1 MQYKHIP
8 LKDFIKGYNPTAP
21 TDTELK
27 DFKKII
33 NNTLKLHARGEREST
48 HQTRIMDLL
57 KYTSK
62 CPCEPIGDIDL
73 LIYDNDGA
81 TNVII
86 ECKSLTNKKEFAPPP
101 PTGDDFSSYSLD
113 SKALAQTILYYL
125 RERKH
130 HNLSIRHI
138 IICNLKQY
146 FIIDAEEYKQFT
158 KGSIYKKF
166 QEHEDKIAT
175 DNSTT
180 AFYDAISHELSTL
193 KGTLSFTYFDLDK
206 AIKSEKDLAL
216 IYQLLSPQVLLKQQK
231 TIDAN
236 TLNKKFYDEL
246 LYILGLKEE
255 KDSNSKITR
264 IVPSGV
270 SGTMS
275 GAIKKRYESLNDE
288 EIFAL
293 ITTWNNRVLFLR
305 LLESLLVSFNHIS
318 EKDRFLSG
326 EVIDSFEI
334 LDDLFFQVL
343 AKKQSERDSGLK
355 SIFKQIPY
363 LNSSLFDKT
372 PLERDGK
379 LIASIASNEVK
390 IFQNS
395 VLKSDKDYKN
405 QTTLPLLEYYLAF
418 LQAYDFTTTPKDIQ
432 DNIKTN
438 HDTLINSAVLGLVFE
453 KLNGYK
459 EGSFYTPSFI
469 TSYMC
474 EDAITR
480 AVLEKYNS
488 SYGWN
493 CQTLEELRKEIDRD
507 FRQEEESYRKTF
519 FSIRICD
526 PAVGSGHFLVSALNQ
541 MILIAYKLGLIPLRP
556 LLELENDE
564 IVIYMDKDKN
574 EIFQYTQP
582 IHADDDYHKIQQSLF
597 NLKKSIIENCLFGVD
612 INPNSC
618 EITKLRLWI
627 ELLKHSYYIPTKEG
641 QITDELQTLPNID
654 INIKCGNSLLSNHP
668 INSPFATSP
677 TKEFTKELADQIQ
690 NYKSAVQRY
699 KDSLSS
705 KSEIIKELDEIKATL
720 KRHLSEN
727 SQTSQSLRKN
737 LEIFFNDYGDE
748 VFDIKTDFGRDML
761 SIIRDKKFSK
771 QLRTEPTPMD
781 KKGEKLLAQIK
792 KDYEILE
799 SMKHNNAFEW
809 RFEFPEVLDND
820 GNFTGFDCVI
830 GNPPYIR
837 QEAIIDQKP
846 NLQKNYQVHEGK
858 ADIYVYFYE
867 RGHQILRDGGLL
879 SYITSNKY
887 TRAGYGKN
895 LRAFLLKN
903 TQILSYIDFNGVKVF
918 DSASVDTSIMTFA
931 KTSPQEDYTIDYLA
945 CQEKQIPKN
954 PNFLSIPR
962 SALSNEAFTF
972 ALEHELPLLG
982 KIKSAGTPLKEWD
995 IAINR
1000 GILTGCNDTFII
1012 PTQKREEILANC
1024 KDEDERQRTSQLIKK
1039 ILRGGDIKRYQYAW
1053 RGEWLINTHNGYTTQ
1068 QGERIPPINI
1078 EDYPALK
1085 AYLDN
1090 FLPTITKRDDKG
1102 ITPYNLRSC
1111 AYVKDFEKEK
1121 IIWAE
1126 MTKEPR
1132 FIYDNFG
1139 FYTIQTCYTLI
1150 SPYSKYL
1157 LGVLNSKI
1165 SLYFMQ
1171 QISATLGSASFRW
1184 IRQYVENI
1192 PIPKIDSTNQ
1202 STADKI
1208 ITLVEEILEKKKQD
1222 SATDTTELESQIN
1235 KLVYTLYNLTD
1246 EEIELIERG

>member
-1 MQYKHIP
+1 MITFKRTS
-8 LKDFIKGYNPTAP
+8 LEDFVK
-21 TDTELK
+21 
-27 DFKKII
+27 
-33 NNTLKLHARGEREST
+33 
-48 HQTRIMDLL
+48 
-57 KYTSK
+57 
-62 CPCEPIGDIDL
+62 
-73 LIYDNDGA
+73 
-81 TNVII
+81 
-86 ECKSLTNKKEFAPPP
+86 
-101 PTGDDFSSYSLD
+101 SYSPKTPSKD
-113 SKALAQTILYYL
+113 DINAFEGHIQAFFSKALGSSGEEYQKNEINSFLKNVFDYDCNTKDRIDSAIYADGIAQVLIEVKALGKSGFPKSPDNPISTALSESILYFL
-125 RERKH
+125 REFRAS
-130 HNLSIRHI
+130 NNSIRHI
-138 IICNLKQY
+138 ILCTPY
-146 FIIDAEEYKQFT
+146 EFFIFDAKSFLIFERDKHIKELHNNCDAK
-158 KGSIYKKF
+158 KGTDTTTKKF
-166 QEHEDKIAT
+166 YSDLENHLNGDFE
-175 DNSTT
+175 
-180 AFYDAISHELSTL
+180 
-193 KGTLSFTYFDLDK
+193 GTLPFVYFNLQE
-206 AIKSEKDLAL
+206 AIKSEKDLSF

-246 LYILGLKEE
+246 LYILGLKEK

-288 EIFAL
+288 DIFAL

-372 PLERDGK
+372 PLEKDGK

-395 VLKSDKDYKN
+395 ILKPKYKN

-432 DNIKTN
+432 DNVKTN

-474 EDAITR
+474 EDAINRAIITR
-480 AVLEKYNS
+480 FNAE
-488 SYGWN
+488 YGWQCKN
-493 CQTLEELRKEIDRD
+493 LEELENTFK
-507 FRQEEESYRKTF
+507 SYIGEQDKLEKFRKTF
-519 FSIRICD
+519 LSIRICD
-526 PAVGSGHFLVSALNQ
+526 PAVGSGHFLVSALNY
-541 MILIAYKLGLIPLRP
+541 LIYMAYKLRIFSIGAEIALQ
-556 LLELENDE
+556 NDE
-564 IVIYMDKDKN
+564 LLIYHEGD
-574 EIFQYTQP
+574 IFQYTKPKLSGSHSQG
-582 IHADDDYHKIQQSLF
+582 IQQSLF

-627 ELLKHSYYIPTKEG
+627 ELLKHSYYKIEDN
-641 QITDELQTLPNID
+641 QITNELQTLPNID
-654 INIKCGNSLLSNHP
+654 INIKCGNSLLSYFDLGQDFRHIPN
-668 INSPFATSP
+668 I
-677 TKEFTKELADQIQ
+677 KECISDYKTAVACYKEGIFESKSQIDEKIKNLLEAFKNLCLPKKFEKELEALRKLCQRYTQ
-690 NYKSAVQRY
+690 NYGDYLAGE
-699 KDSLSS
+699 D
-705 KSEIIKELDEIKATL
+705 KELKKYVSKNFGFDFAIDEAKAQEDFQAL
-720 KRHLSEN
+720 RQAYKKIF
-727 SQTSQSLRKN
+727 SL
-737 LEIFFNDYGDE
+737 EE
-748 VFDIKTDFGRDML
+748 
-761 SIIRDKKFSK
+761 
-771 QLRTEPTPMD
+771 
-781 KKGEKLLAQIK
+781 
-792 KDYEILE
+792 
-799 SMKHNNAFEW
+799 HNPFEW
-809 RFEFPEVLDND
+809 RFAFPEVLDDNGD
-820 GNFTGFDCVI
+820 FIGFDCVI

-837 QEAIIDQKP
+837 QEAIKDQKS

-867 RGHQILRDGGLL
+867 RGYQILREGGLL

-887 TRAGYGKN
+887 TRAGYGKH

-931 KTSPQEDYTIDYLA
+931 KTIPQEDYAIDYLA

-1192 PIPKIDSTNQ
+1192 PIPKIDSANQ
-1202 STADKI
+1202 SIADKI
-1208 ITLVEEILEKKKQD
+1208 IALVEEILEKKKQD

-1246 EEIELIERG
+1246 EEIELIEKG

>member
-1 MQYKHIP
+1 MITFKRTS
-8 LKDFIKGYNPTAP
+8 LEDFVK
-21 TDTELK
+21 
-27 DFKKII
+27 
-33 NNTLKLHARGEREST
+33 
-48 HQTRIMDLL
+48 
-57 KYTSK
+57 
-62 CPCEPIGDIDL
+62 
-73 LIYDNDGA
+73 
-81 TNVII
+81 
-86 ECKSLTNKKEFAPPP
+86 
-101 PTGDDFSSYSLD
+101 SYSPKTPSND
-113 SKALAQTILYYL
+113 DINAFEGHIQAFFSKALGSSGEEYQKNEINSFLKNIFDYDCNTKDRIDSAIYADGIAQVLIEVKALGKSGFPKSPDNPISTALSESILYFL
-125 RERKH
+125 REFRAS
-130 HNLSIRHI
+130 NNSIKHI
-138 IICNLKQY
+138 ILCTPCEF
-146 FIIDAEEYKQFT
+146 FIFDAKSFLIFERDKHIKELHNNCDAK
-158 KGSIYKKF
+158 KGTDTTTKKF
-166 QEHEDKIAT
+166 YSDLENHLNGDFE
-175 DNSTT
+175 
-180 AFYDAISHELSTL
+180 
-193 KGTLSFTYFDLDK
+193 GTLPFTYFNLQE
-206 AIKSEKDLAL
+206 AIKDKNRKNLSF

-246 LYILGLKEE
+246 LYILGLKEK

-275 GAIKKRYESLNDE
+275 DAITTAFDTITWEDT
-288 EIFAL
+288 FAL

-318 EKDRFLSG
+318 EAERFLG
-326 EVIDSFEI
+326 VKKDGDLKIKSFST
-334 LDDLFFQVL
+334 LNSLFFQVL
-343 AKKQSERDSGLK
+343 AKRPEDRGNAEEIKPFSK
-355 SIFKQIPY
+355 IPY

-432 DNIKTN
+432 DNVKTN

-488 SYGWN
+488 SYGWD
-493 CQTLEELRKEIDRD
+493 CQTLEELRENMDRN
-507 FRQEEESYRKTF
+507 FQQQKESYRKTF

-564 IVIYMDKDKN
+564 IVIYIDKDKN

-627 ELLKHSYYIPTKEG
+627 ELLKHSYYISTKEG
-641 QITDELQTLPNID
+641 QITNELQTLPNID
-654 INIKCGNSLLSNHP
+654 INIKCGNSLLSYFDLGQDFRHIPN
-668 INSPFATSP
+668 I
-677 TKEFTKELADQIQ
+677 KERISRYKKVVQ
-690 NYKSAVQRY
+690 NYKEGDFVSKSQIDREIKDLLEAFKKICLPKKFEKELEALRKLCQRY
-699 KDSLSS
+699 TQNYGDYLAG
-705 KSEIIKELDEIKATL
+705 EDKELKKYVSKNFGFDFAIDEAKAQEDFQAL
-720 KRHLSEN
+720 RQAYKKIF
-727 SQTSQSLRKN
+727 SL
-737 LEIFFNDYGDE
+737 EE
-748 VFDIKTDFGRDML
+748 
-761 SIIRDKKFSK
+761 
-771 QLRTEPTPMD
+771 
-781 KKGEKLLAQIK
+781 
-792 KDYEILE
+792 
-799 SMKHNNAFEW
+799 HNPFEW
-809 RFEFPEVLDND
+809 RFAFPEVLDD
-820 GNFTGFDCVI
+820 EGDFMGFDCVI

-837 QEAIIDQKP
+837 QESIKEQKS

-895 LRAFLLKN
+895 LRTFLLKN

-918 DSASVDTSIMTFA
+918 DSASVDTSILTFA
-931 KTSPQEDYTIDYLA
+931 KTSPQEDYAIDYLA

-954 PNFLSIPR
+954 PDFLSIPS
-962 SALSNEAFTF
+962 SALSGDSFTF
-972 ALEHELPLLG
+972 ALEHELPLLE
-982 KIKSAGTPLKEWD
+982 KIKSAGTPLKEWGD
-995 IAINR
+995 NVIGY
-1000 GILTGCNDTFII
+1000 GIKTSRNNIFII
-1012 PTQKREEILANC
+1012 TTQKREEILANC
-1024 KDEDERQRTSQLIKK
+1024 KDEDERQRTSQIIKK
-1039 ILRGGDIKRYQYAW
+1039 ILRGRDIQRYGYAW
-1053 RGEWLINTHNGYTTQ
+1053 AEKWLINTHNGYTSQ

-1085 AYLDN
+1085 AYLDS
-1090 FLPTITKRDDKG
+1090 FPLELIDKG
-1102 ITPYNLRSC
+1102 DRGITYYNLRNC
-1111 AYVKDFEKEK
+1111 AYVEDFEKEK

-1139 FYTIQTCYTLI
+1139 FHTIQTCYTLI

-1202 STADKI
+1202 SIADKI
-1208 ITLVEEILEKKKQD
+1208 IALVEEILALKAENPQ
-1222 SATDTTELESQIN
+1222 STTIKPESQIN
-1235 KLVYTLYNLTD
+1235 KLVYTLYNLTN
-1246 EEIELIERG
+1246 EEIELIEKG